1 MKKALKITGIVLAVA
16 ACWVLYRA
24 YALPPVGPM
33 GEVIDPEEEVLTSD
47 IIANGVSIVNS
58 NRTGGEYRRDGH
70 PKSQG
75 CALATFRVNDSLD
88 WPYRQGVFA
97 QQKSYK
103 AWIRFS
109 SGNPTVQS
117 DWMPDARGMAI
128 KLLGV
133 LGEKLLDG
141 EMDAHTQDFVMMNND
156 VFFIDNVR
164 DYAAFTRLQVEGY
177 QKGSILTQFR
187 YFFENASGSIWHP
200 LAWRLRAFREAAGI
214 LKWPPKNLLAT
225 QYYSIAAYTLGVQ
238 NYVKYSARPVACGP
252 QEPVPGSWEWS
263 LSSEVL
269 YEDMVRQINSG
280 RKFCFDFMVQTQ
292 IQLKNMPVEDTTIE
306 WKEKDSPFLTVARI
320 EIPKQN
326 IREVENSNFCENLSF
341 SPWHALPQ
349 HRPVG
354 GLNRIRKAV
363 YQGISQ
369 YRHCKNGVA
378 TGEPK
383 DDGSPVL
390 ESSVCNA
397 NKPFPG
403 SAKN

>member
-1 MKKALKITGIVLAVA
+1 MGIVVAVV
-16 ACWVLYRA
+16 ACWALYRA
-24 YALPPVGPM
+24 YALPPFGPM
-33 GEVIDPEEEVLTSD
+33 GEVIDPEEEVLTSL

-75 CALATFRVNDSLD
+75 CALATFRVNSLD

-97 QQKSYK
+97 EPKSYK

-109 SGNPTVQS
+109 NGNPTVQS
-117 DWMPDARGMAI
+117 DWLPDARGMAI
-128 KLLGV
+128 KVLGV

-141 EMDAHTQDFVMMNND
+141 EENAHTQDFVMMNSD
-156 VFFIDNVR
+156 VFLIDNVR
-164 DYAAFTRLQVEGY
+164 DYAAFTSLQVQGY
-177 QKGSILTQFR
+177 QRHSQLTQFR
-187 YFFENASGSIWHP
+187 YFFQDASGSVWNP
-200 LAWRLRAFREAAGI
+200 LAWRLRELRETFGI

-225 QYYSIAAYTLGVQ
+225 QYYSIAPYTLGVQ

-263 LSSEVL
+263 FSSEVL

-280 RKFCFDFMVQTQ
+280 RKFCFDLMIQPQ
-292 IQLKNMPVEDTTIE
+292 IQQKNMPVEDATIE
-306 WKEKDSPFLTVARI
+306 WKESDSPFLPVARI

-378 TGEPK
+378 TGEPR

-397 NKPFPG
+397 NQPFPG